1 MNIILMT
8 IILTLLG
15 AGLVTLLVW
24 LSVVSCKSIKLQ
36 KEQKNQ
42 ISNLDVY
49 ISDNLSS
56 IYNYIDDKFKDLNME
71 QNERD
76 RELGKY
82 KDEVSDNLSN
92 IYNYIDGNFKD
103 LNMEQNERDRELGK
117 YKDEVSNQYCKNF
130 DTIQAL
136 SKNVDSRLDKLHSAI
151 NSINVQ
157 IADNKSDNK

>member
-36 KEQKNQ
+36 KEQKIQ

-49 ISDNLSS
+49 ISDNISN
-56 IYNYIDDKFKDLNME
+56 IYKYIDDKFKDLNME
-71 QNERD
+71 QNERN
-76 RELGKY
+76 REL
-82 KDEVSDNLSN
+82 DD
-92 IYNYIDGNFKD
+92 
-103 LNMEQNERDRELGK
+103 
-117 YKDEVSNQYCKNF
+117 YKDEVSNQYCKNM

>member
-1 MNIILMT
+1 MT

-36 KEQKNQ
+36 KEQKIQ

-49 ISDNLSS
+49 ISDNISN
-56 IYNYIDDKFKDLNME
+56 IYKYIDDK
-71 QNERD
+71 
-76 RELGKY
+76 
-82 KDEVSDNLSN
+82 
-92 IYNYIDGNFKD
+92 FKD

>member
-1 MNIILMT
+1 MT

-36 KEQKNQ
+36 KEQKIQ

-56 IYNYIDDKFKDLNME
+56 IYNYIDDK
-71 QNERD
+71 
-76 RELGKY
+76 
-82 KDEVSDNLSN
+82 
-92 IYNYIDGNFKD
+92 FKD

>member
-36 KEQKNQ
+36 KEQKIQ

-49 ISDNLSS
+49 ISDNISD
-56 IYNYIDDKFKDLNME
+56 IYKYIDDKFKDLNME
-71 QNERD
+71 QNERN
-76 RELGKY
+76 REL
-82 KDEVSDNLSN
+82 DN
-92 IYNYIDGNFKD
+92 
-103 LNMEQNERDRELGK
+103 
-117 YKDEVSNQYCKNF
+117 YKDEVSNQYCKNM
-130 DTIQAL
+130 DTIQSL

>member
-36 KEQKNQ
+36 KEQKIQ

-49 ISDNLSS
+49 ISDNISD
-56 IYNYIDDKFKDLNME
+56 IYKYIDDKFKDLNME
-71 QNERD
+71 QNERN
-76 RELGKY
+76 REL
-82 KDEVSDNLSN
+82 DN
-92 IYNYIDGNFKD
+92 
-103 LNMEQNERDRELGK
+103 
-117 YKDEVSNQYCKNF
+117 YKDEVSNQYCKNM